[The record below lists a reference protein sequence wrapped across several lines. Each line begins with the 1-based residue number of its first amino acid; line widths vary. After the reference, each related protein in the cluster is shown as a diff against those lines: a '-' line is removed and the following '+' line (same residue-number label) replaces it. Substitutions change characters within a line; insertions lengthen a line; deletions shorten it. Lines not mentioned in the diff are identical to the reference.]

1 MFNSLRKD
9 LSRKYCP
16 RFGQIAIELGFLTES
31 QLTDALARQVHEEL
45 SGQGHRLLGA
55 ILFDTDVLS
64 AVQVEKVVTEL
75 FRRLRDEDAPAN
87 DPACPHRDYG
97 RCDAC

>member
-1 MFNSLRKD
+1 MFSSLRKD

-31 QLTDALARQVHEEL
+31 QLTDALARQVREEL

-55 ILFDTDVLS
+55 ILFDTDILS
-64 AVQVEKVVTEL
+64 ATQVEQITTEL
-75 FRRLRDEDAPAN
+75 FRRLRGADTPAN
-87 DPACPHRDYG
+87 DAPRRPRYYGPRD
-97 RCDAC
+97 AS